1 MLNNA
6 NISVSAATLASC
18 WAEAGFKGR
27 GGSLKLSL
35 DATLSLFCFNA
46 ALSRFF
52 ALGMGF
58 GIPEEMYTTQPVIY
72 VSPFGEGTTTL
83 GFPPT
88 ESIESSLL

>member
-35 DATLSLFCFNA
+35 DATLSLLCFNA

-58 GIPEEMYTTQPVIY
+58 GIPGEMYAAFYIH